1 MQKQPMISV
10 KTSQNG
16 IALIEALVAIA
27 IFSFGILALVGLQAL
42 MLKST
47 TTSKMRSDASYIA
60 QKRVGEMWADSAN
73 LANYIETDT
82 DISSLIPSG
91 LRTVQLVAGTQ
102 YEVTVGWTLPGETIE
117 PLTAASCGMNVA
129 HCFTT
134 VANIAGA

>member
-1 MQKQPMISV
+1 MQKQLMDRVNS
-10 KTSQNG
+10 SQSG
-16 IALIEALVAIA
+16 IALIEALVALA
-27 IFSFGILALVGLQAL
+27 VFSFGILALIGLQAL
-42 MLKST
+42 MLKNT

-73 LANYIETDT
+73 LANYVETDT
-82 DISSLIPSG
+82 DISSLIPGG
-91 LRTVQLVAGTQ
+91 LRTVELVAGTQ